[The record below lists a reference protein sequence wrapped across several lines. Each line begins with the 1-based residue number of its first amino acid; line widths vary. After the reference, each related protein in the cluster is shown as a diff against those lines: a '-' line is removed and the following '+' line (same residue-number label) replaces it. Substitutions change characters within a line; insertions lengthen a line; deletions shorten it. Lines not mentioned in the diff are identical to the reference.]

1 MVGRELGLQ
10 PNTRESS
17 ERTMQTKSLNRAD
30 MLQVAGA
37 VMREDKHEVWIYYN
51 ALKHPSK
58 LDDYRKF
65 NQTDEL
71 HRLSVDPVKFE
82 EQGGA
87 LSLAKLPIDRFVS
100 VDAGMAGQLLTRAF
114 EWKGEDLY
122 INADSKWGEICE
134 QHGHNCLQTVWLQL

>member
-10 PNTRESS
+10 PNTGESS
-17 ERTMQTKSLNRAD
+17 ERTIQTKSLNHAD

-51 ALKHPSK
+51 ALKQPSK

-71 HRLSVDPVKFE
+71 HRLSVDPVK
-82 EQGGA
+82 
-87 LSLAKLPIDRFVS
+87 
-100 VDAGMAGQLLTRAF
+100 
-114 EWKGEDLY
+114 
-122 INADSKWGEICE
+122 
-134 QHGHNCLQTVWLQL
+134 